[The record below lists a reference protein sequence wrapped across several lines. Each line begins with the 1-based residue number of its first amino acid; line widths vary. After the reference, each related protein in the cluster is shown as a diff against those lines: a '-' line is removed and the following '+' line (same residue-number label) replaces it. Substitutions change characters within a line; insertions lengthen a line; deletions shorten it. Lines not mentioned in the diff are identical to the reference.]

1 MRKWHRWLSIV
12 FAVVLLWIA
21 VTGVLS
27 QVVPWFGGEE
37 DHGDHA
43 TASAP
48 PFACPAD
55 YTCRPKARPGGAKAL
70 VGLLHH
76 LHSGES
82 LGPVGVA
89 IATLS
94 GFAMIFFS
102 FSGLWMYLQ
111 MWRNRKNRALSPRWF
126 WK

>member
-1 MRKWHRWLSIV
+1 MRKWHRWLSLC
-12 FAVVLLWIA
+12 FAVFLLWIA

-27 QVVPWFGGEE
+27 QIVPLFGPGE
-37 DHGDHA
+37 DHHA
-43 TASAP
+43 PAASASAFVCP
-48 PFACPAD
+48 PD
-55 YTCRPKARPGGAKAL
+55 YTCRPKPAAGGARAL

-82 LGPVGVA
+82 FGPLGVV

-94 GFAMIFFS
+94 GFAMVFFS
-102 FSGLWMYLQ
+102 FSGLWLYIQ